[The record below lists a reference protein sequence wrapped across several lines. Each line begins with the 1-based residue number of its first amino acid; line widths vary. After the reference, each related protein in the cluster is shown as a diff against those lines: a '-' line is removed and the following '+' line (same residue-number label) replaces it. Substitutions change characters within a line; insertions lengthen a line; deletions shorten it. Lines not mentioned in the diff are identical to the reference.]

1 MVEFNLKITDTI
13 SCKTLFDYFGVKLI
27 SKLMEGN
34 FIMLLFGSS
43 RTLKLIGFKLNS
55 L

>member
-1 MVEFNLKITDTI
+1 MKFTGTI
-13 SCKTLFDYFGVKLI
+13 SCKTLFDYFSVKLI

-34 FIMLLFGSS
+34 FIMLLSGSS
-43 RTLKLIGFKLNS
+43 RTLKLIGFKLSS